1 MIFRPKK
8 PAPAD
13 SGSQPVLRGRDRV
26 ETGQHSSSLKAGNP
40 LARRLHPEDEPDT
53 IDLEKP
59 PRFNTEAG
67 EAQDEPATRDL
78 TREASAES
86 EQERKAPMENFSVI
100 THVPE
105 TGKYYVQTGGDGN
118 PVYLEGKIVR
128 TPTELRHGDCI
139 RIGDTELHFLPIK
152 DH

>member
-1 MIFRPKK
+1 M
-8 PAPAD
+8 
-13 SGSQPVLRGRDRV
+13 
-26 ETGQHSSSLKAGNP
+26 ETGLKAGNP

-53 IDLEKP
+53 IDLERP
-59 PRFNTEAG
+59 PRFDPTVG
-67 EAQDEPATRDL
+67 EARDEPATREL
-78 TREASAES
+78 TREAGAEN
-86 EQERKAPMENFSVI
+86 EQESRAPVENFSVI

-105 TGKYYVQTGGDGN
+105 TGKYYVQMGGDRI

-128 TPTELRHGDCI
+128 TPTELRHGDRI